1 MDAATHTHSREGQD
15 EDPLPTESAGESVN
29 DGRDVIPENPE
40 RELPKAPNPAADP
53 GVVPWSTLNKDK
65 KRAVETSHGNDNDSS
80 NAGKDST
87 ASPDTAP
94 ADANVESLSAI
105 AAMTMLCQ
113 AVQAL
118 VDITGDVP
126 ATPPIMS
133 AKTSLTNIQDA
144 LPPSSRNLQ
153 AGSRTSGEYFRP
165 KTPPSPVPS
174 SHDLQEVLRSG
185 EKIGSPD
192 EDAYGDDI
200 EPRPSIASRTLN
212 TSTTAPSASHY
223 APPAISNQ
231 AKAQQLTDQTLLIS
245 RKFFSKT
252 APPIA
257 LPAYLQRLQTYCP
270 MSPGVY
276 LSAGSYI
283 HRMSVL
289 DKLVPVTPRTAH
301 RLLLGTLR
309 VAMKALEDLSYPH
322 ARFAGVGGVSGPE
335 LAKLEVAVCFLLG
348 FELRVDVK
356 RLRLAR
362 DALVSLGGDA
372 GGVGK
377 VGTSSGDI
385 TLKMPV
391 RERLRKQEGS
401 NNSAN
406 PR

>member
-1 MDAATHTHSREGQD
+1 MDTAVPVDSREGQD
-15 EDPLPTESAGESVN
+15 EHSHRMDRTRESIS
-29 DGRDVIPENPE
+29 DGFEEIPEC
-40 RELPKAPNPAADP
+40 RKTTLPKAPNPAADP
-53 GVVPWSTLNKDK
+53 GVVPWNALNKDK
-65 KRAVETSHGNDNDSS
+65 KQAAEASHDDDDSS
-80 NAGKDST
+80 NIREDGAGGSNL
-87 ASPDTAP
+87 SP
-94 ADANVESLSAI
+94 ADADINFLSAT
-105 AAMTMLCQ
+105 ATMTILYQ

-126 ATPPIMS
+126 ATPPITS
-133 AKTSLTNIQDA
+133 AKPSFANIQDA
-144 LPPSSRNLQ
+144 LIPSSRHLH
-153 AGSRTSGEYFRP
+153 AGFRTSGEYFRP

-192 EDAYGDDI
+192 EDAYEDGT
-200 EPRPSIASRTLN
+200 EPRPSIAST
-212 TSTTAPSASHY
+212 TVGASTTISSSSHG
-223 APPAISNQ
+223 APPALPNQ
-231 AKAQQLTDQTLLIS
+231 KPPQPTDQTLHIS

-252 APPIA
+252 APPIP

-276 LSAGSYI
+276 LSAGCYI
-283 HRMSVL
+283 HRVSVL

-348 FELRVDVK
+348 FELRVDMAG
-356 RLRLAR
+356 LMSAR
-362 DALVSLGGDA
+362 DALVSLGGD
-372 GGVGK
+372 GSVVK
-377 VGTSSGDI
+377 TGTSSGDI

-391 RERLRKQEGS
+391 KERLRHQQSS
-401 NNSAN
+401 NSSAT
-406 PR
+406 PC